1 MPTEPLRF
9 NTRIVD
15 ENGFPTEQFQRLW
28 AELLNRRGPVIRP
41 VAGQVPQERGDLVV
55 TVSGDTT
62 LAFSY
67 KGSDGV
73 TRSGSI
79 TLV

>member
-1 MPTEPLRF
+1 MANEPLRF

-15 ENGFPTEQFQRLW
+15 ANGLPTEQFQRLW
-28 AELLNRRGPVIRP
+28 AELLTRRGPVIRP
-41 VAGQVPQERGDLVV
+41 AAGQVPQERGDLTV

-62 LAFSY
+62 LVFSY

-79 TLV
+79 TLS